1 MKNGVN
7 AGGVGI
13 WLDEIVPC
21 LKDTETGEIKE
32 TVVFRIESRSFLEKF
47 NEKNGWEINWIKIP
61 KEVEVFALALKEN
74 NEIQG
79 LVGVR
84 NDVDV
89 KAAYLH
95 WACTAPQ
102 NNKHAFGKQKYI
114 GVGGHLF
121 AIAADRSLAWGYDGF
136 IHGFALNKELLNH
149 YIEIVGTRSIPMSG
163 IRKPAV
169 ILADS
174 MEEYLAPPNPYKN
187 PPKGKLN
194 LLELGRYAERVGK
207 EFDELTA
214 DEIMQ
219 FKIP

>member
-1 MKNGVN
+1 MKNGVI

-149 YIEIVGTRSIPMSG
+149 YIEVVGTRSIPMSG

-214 DEIMQ
+214 DEILQ